1 MKYEVTAVIYGRK
14 IVEAESEEEIIDVA
28 VDMGFDFNWD
38 DLQIVDIKDVGWL
51 IMDIFDFT
59 EKELYLLKLAFKL
72 VDEIQA

>member
-38 DLQIVDIKDVGWL
+38 DLQIVDIKDV
-51 IMDIFDFT
+51 
-59 EKELYLLKLAFKL
+59 E
-72 VDEIQA
+72 